1 MTKQLNV
8 KVKTLT
14 AAEYGEFLTR
24 GKMPAGEEAARRYLG
39 KKYAEKMARIDRLF
53 MAAWLCLLVGAI
65 VAPVVLILGV

>member
-39 KKYAEKMARIDRLF
+39 KKYAEKMARIDSFFLAF
-53 MAAWLCLLVGAI
+53 WFFLLVAAI
-65 VAPVVLILGV
+65 VAPAVLILGV

>member
-1 MTKQLNV
+1 MTNQLNI

-14 AAEYGEFLTR
+14 AAEYGEVISR

-39 KKYAEKMARIDRLF
+39 KKYAEKMARIDRVF
-53 MAAWLCLLVGAI
+53 IGAWIALIIGAI